1 MTQTRLGA
9 LIESLSN
16 VAVGLGI
23 SISAT
28 MLIFPALGYPVKWG
42 EATWI
47 SAFFT
52 AVSIAR
58 SYLMRRF
65 FEWWWHGR

>member
-1 MTQTRLGA
+1 M
-9 LIESLSN
+9 S
-16 VAVGLGI
+16 
-23 SISAT
+23 
-28 MLIFPALGYPVKWG
+28 IFPALGYEVKWS

-52 AVSIAR
+52 AISIAR

-65 FEWWWHGR
+65 FEWWWREGRAGR